1 MKFTT
6 PRLNIHQN
14 AAELMQ
20 QSPLVYPMLYASSFN
35 TLNKS
40 GYTNVAKV
48 ESRTSSLVLSRCGN
62 VTEQVT
68 QTLNYLPY
76 GEDWVDIQNFA
87 ETQYPR
93 LGIYSFNGK
102 EKDYESGYHYYGARY
117 YWSELLTGWLS
128 VNPMMD
134 KYPSMSPYNYCA
146 WNPVNVI
153 DPDGREMWKPE
164 ITSKGEVSYV
174 AEKGDSKESFVRQY
188 NVSQEAAD
196 KIFENAGV
204 DKVSE
209 GTRISGKVVATSVTN
224 RTGRKYDDVLKLNW
238 GSSSKKQKVYH
249 TMFSLL
255 VCKIRG
261 DGGADM
267 RQFINGLDPEGGDQS
282 LKTSDLWGDNT
293 TYTIPLVD
301 GKEMPIIRI
310 NTFFSKIQPF
320 VCSPQPFIDIDDHL
334 SSRTTQTWNGPKGN
348 FPLLTIT
355 FKSEYKDIYVQNYY

>member
-40 GYTNVAKV
+40 GYTNVSKV

-117 YWSELLTGWLS
+117 YWSEVLTGWLS
-128 VNPMMD
+128 VDPMMD

-146 WNPVNVI
+146 WNPVNVV
-153 DPDGREMWKPE
+153 DPNGMDTIFSFALKTNDAERNAKNKKILQWMRDLGDNPNLFIISMHGTPKYMEYVNNNDGH
-164 ITSKGEVSYV
+164 
-174 AEKGDSKESFVRQY
+174 KEDQFVRLTPKMLAQKIKSDY
-188 NVSQEAAD
+188 N
-196 KIFENAGV
+196 
-204 DKVSE
+204 
-209 GTRISGKVVATSVTN
+209 
-224 RTGRKYDDVLKLNW
+224 
-238 GSSSKKQKVYH
+238 
-249 TMFSLL
+249 
-255 VCKIRG
+255 
-261 DGGADM
+261 
-267 RQFINGLDPEGGDQS
+267 
-282 LKTSDLWGDNT
+282 
-293 TYTIPLVD
+293 
-301 GKEMPIIRI
+301 
-310 NTFFSKIQPF
+310 
-320 VCSPQPFIDIDDHL
+320 
-334 SSRTTQTWNGPKGN
+334 
-348 FPLLTIT
+348 
-355 FKSEYKDIYVQNYY
+355 IYSH